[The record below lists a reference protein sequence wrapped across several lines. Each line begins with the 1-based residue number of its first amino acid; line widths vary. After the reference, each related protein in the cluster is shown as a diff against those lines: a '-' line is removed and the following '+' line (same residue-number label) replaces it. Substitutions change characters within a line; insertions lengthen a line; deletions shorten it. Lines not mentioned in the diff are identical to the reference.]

1 MHGEHCG
8 NIACLGCLES
18 SGGLTAVGQDI
29 LGFSLHIVTKSESIR
44 LEGISGGLW
53 FYLLLNAGSSMR
65 SKQVT
70 RDSIQSCLEN
80 PWMETAQT
88 LGAALYNA

>member
-29 LGFSLHIVTKSESIR
+29 LGFSLHIVTKSQSP
-44 LEGISGGLW
+44 SGW
-53 FYLLLNAGSSMR
+53 KGSQEDFGSTCCSMR
-65 SKQVT
+65 G
-70 RDSIQSCLEN
+70 L
-80 PWMETAQT
+80 
-88 LGAALYNA
+88 L